1 MSKEQF
7 VEDEFTTFI
16 SYEPQWSMAH
26 PPYFNIKDRYAL
38 QRRGIRMYSANMLL
52 RLKLNK
58 LPTTWKSF

>member
-26 PPYFNIKDRYAL
+26 PRYFNIKTDMHCK
-38 QRRGIRMYSANMLL
+38 GGG
-52 RLKLNK
+52 
-58 LPTTWKSF
+58 